1 MHDMKNFVV
10 PRTMEQ
16 GRWAF
21 DADPISY
28 YPQSRT
34 EKAAGVVL
42 AVVIGVLMAL
52 ALVAWWT
59 T

>member
-1 MHDMKNFVV
+1 MKNFTI

-21 DADPISY
+21 DCDPISY
-28 YPQSRT
+28 HPQSRT
-34 EKAAGVVL
+34 ERAAGVVL
-42 AVVIGVLMAL
+42 AVFIGVAMAL

-59 T
+59 S

>member
-1 MHDMKNFVV
+1 MKNYVI
-10 PRTMEQ
+10 PRTMES
-16 GRWAF
+16 GHWSF
-21 DADPISY
+21 NADPISY
-28 YPQSRT
+28 HPQSRT
-34 EKAAGVVL
+34 EKVAGLVL